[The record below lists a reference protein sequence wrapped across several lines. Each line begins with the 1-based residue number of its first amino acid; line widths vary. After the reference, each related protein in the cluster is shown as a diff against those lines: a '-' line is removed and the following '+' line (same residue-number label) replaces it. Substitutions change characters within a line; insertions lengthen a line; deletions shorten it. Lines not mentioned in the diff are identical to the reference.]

1 MTCSGESFIGDLA
14 KKVAVLVKRAE
25 TNMAKSCIVHG

>member
-14 KKVAVLVKRAE
+14 KKVAALVERAE
-25 TNMAKSCIVHG
+25 TNTAKSCVLHC